1 MEELETS
8 DAAVATASSTSAEEK
23 QQNSTL
29 ELRTRSEE
37 TIETVQQSSSSKN
50 SAGRFSAFVT
60 KYRVVQRLKKL
71 SNGASIFQE
80 RPPGNEKKINFFTL
94 SLQTDV
100 FSATLLYY
108 FRKVA
113 EKNFKRNSDLKG
125 SKKSSVA

>member
-80 RPPGNEKKINFFTL
+80 RPPGNEKNQFFYPVSSNRCFFSYFTL
-94 SLQTDV
+94 
-100 FSATLLYY
+100 LL
-108 FRKVA
+108 
-113 EKNFKRNSDLKG
+113 
-125 SKKSSVA
+125 

>member
-80 RPPGNEKKINFFTL
+80 RPPGNEKNQFFTL

>member
-37 TIETVQQSSSSKN
+37 TISSEAVQQSSKN

-80 RPPGNEKKINFFTL
+80 RPPGNEKNQFFYPV
-94 SLQTDV
+94 SSNRCFFQ
-100 FSATLLYY
+100 LLYY

-125 SKKSSVA
+125 SKKK

>member
-80 RPPGNEKKINFFTL
+80 RPPGNEKKSIFLPCLFKQMFF
-94 SLQTDV
+94 Q
-100 FSATLLYY
+100 LLY
-108 FRKVA
+108 FTTLER
-113 EKNFKRNSDLKG
+113 
-125 SKKSSVA
+125 